1 MLCILQQSLQK
12 SHFCLTEANFGL
24 SPTRNHVFFG
34 LFVREAFCN
43 TSFFFFNL
51 FVFPLFFHFLHNAHN
66 EHAGQREQRRC
77 QHRGFKT
84 ELFRR

>member
-24 SPTRNHVFFG
+24 SPARNHVFFG

-43 TSFFFFNL
+43 SPFKKAIF
-51 FVFPLFFHFLHNAHN
+51 AS
-66 EHAGQREQRRC
+66 QRQIS
-77 QHRGFKT
+77 G
-84 ELFRR
+84 